1 VTTEAGVFE
10 AANDA
15 PPLTDQAAFVAWV
28 RRFRGP
34 EHVWVRQEAEDAARR
49 MLDQFAGRMTAEQ
62 AFELGRNFNT
72 DSKGGD
78 LRYDRFAPAFHGA
91 TMQRVVENPE
101 LFNEQVRRL
110 WGTDEDEAV
119 RALDEILRNPH
130 TLPGAG
136 RSLPSML
143 FYLRDRARF
152 VPWLDATHRGLAVLT
167 GFKGSKRQGGAQAY
181 FAYCEAA
188 WAFARDHGL
197 APQEIDGVLALANTI
212 DRQRRQPKPPNA
224 TPRLPADAFAFL
236 ADLRANNNAAWMSA
250 NRARYQQSLREP
262 FRKLLEAVAERFIVD
277 LDPELNTTVKTGEVL
292 ASIRKRFPDQEG
304 EYYPYYWGAFSR
316 ARKQEDV
323 QLYVLID
330 REHLRMGLTFG
341 SAATGQLRRLRA
353 TAATEAEAL
362 WLALQ
367 PVHDR
372 VQFLLDD
379 TREPIDV
386 QQPADLVRWL
396 NGPTPSAV
404 EILDPTDSRVIS
416 EGLVD
421 EIGLVLRGLYP
432 VAALAWGK
440 AVPKP
445 PSTDEEEREE
455 KELEAYPLT
464 QLAHDTLLPIE
475 DLEEWVHMLRGQK
488 RQALLYGPPGTG
500 KTFVAKRLGDHLAL
514 PDGEVQLVQ
523 FHPSFSYEDFLEGLR
538 PTDDQAQFRYQVRRG
553 VFYEFCE
560 RARAKPSAA
569 HVFVIDE
576 INRADLG
583 SVLGELMLLLE
594 YRTETVTL
602 PYSQRRFGVPKNV
615 VVLATMNTADRSL
628 ALVDFALR
636 RRFHTIELPPSREV
650 LRRHLADRAEDGELA
665 LQLFDL
671 VQQRVGNSDFAP
683 GHAYWMGD
691 DTSADGL
698 RRVWR
703 YELKPY
709 LAEYWFEHPSRLQDL
724 ERAVGELL
732 SEGA

>member
-1 VTTEAGVFE
+1 VTTEAGVSE
-10 AANDA
+10 VANDA
-15 PPLTDQAAFVAWV
+15 PPLTDQAAFVEWV
-28 RRFRGP
+28 RRYRGP
-34 EHVWVRQEAEDAARR
+34 EHVWVRQEAEDQARR

-62 AFELGRNFNT
+62 AFELGHTFNT
-72 DSKGGD
+72 DSKGGE

-91 TMQRVVENPE
+91 TMQRVVENLE

-110 WGTDEDEAV
+110 WSTNEDEAV
-119 RALDEILRNPH
+119 QALDETLRDPH
-130 TLPGAG
+130 SFPGAG
-136 RSLPSML
+136 RSLTSVL
-143 FYLRDRARF
+143 FYLRDRTRY
-152 VPWLDATHRGLAVLT
+152 VPWLDATHRGLAALT
-167 GFKGSKRQGGAQAY
+167 GFKGSKRQGGTQAY

-188 WAFARDHGL
+188 WAFARKHGL
-197 APQEIDGVLALANTI
+197 APQEIDGVLALANWV
-212 DRQRRQPKPPNA
+212 DRQRRQPTSPSA
-224 TPRLPADAFAFL
+224 VPRLSPDVFAFL
-236 ADLRANNNAAWMSA
+236 ADLRANNNATWMNT

-262 FRKLLEAVAERFIVD
+262 FRQLLQAVAERFIVD
-277 LDPELNTTVKTGEVL
+277 LDPQLNTTIKTGEVL

-316 ARKQEDV
+316 ARKQEDI
-323 QLYVLID
+323 QLYVFID
-330 REHLRMGLTFG
+330 PEHLRAGLTFG
-341 SAATGQLRRLRA
+341 SAATSQLKRLRA
-353 TAATEAEAL
+353 AAASQAEAL

-367 PVHDR
+367 PVGDR

-379 TREPIDV
+379 IREPIDV
-386 QQPADLVRWL
+386 QQPADLIRWL
-396 NGPTPSAV
+396 NGPTPSA
-404 EILDPTDSRVIS
+404 LKRFQPTDPLVTS

-421 EIGLVLRGLYP
+421 EIGLILRGLYP

-440 AVPKP
+440 AVPEP
-445 PSTDEEEREE
+445 PPTDEEEPEE
-455 KELEAYPLT
+455 KALEAYSLA

-475 DLEEWVHMLRGQK
+475 DLEEWADMLRGPK
-488 RQALLYGPPGTG
+488 RQAILYGPPGTG
-500 KTFVAKRLGDHLAL
+500 KTFVARRLANHLAL

-538 PTDDQAQFRYQVRRG
+538 PADDQAQFRYQVRPG

-560 RARAKPSAA
+560 RARAKPSATF
-569 HVFVIDE
+569 VFVIDE

-583 SVLGELMLLLE
+583 AVLGELMLLLE
-594 YRTETVTL
+594 HRTETVSL
-602 PYSQRRFGVPKNV
+602 PYSQRRFGIPKNV

-650 LRRHLADRAEDGELA
+650 LQRHLADRAEDGELA
-665 LQLFDL
+665 LHLFDL
-671 VQQRVGNSDFAP
+671 VQQRVDSRDFAP
-683 GHAYWMGD
+683 GHSYWMVD

-724 ERAVGELL
+724 EKAVGELL